1 MNKIFQIGFNKC
13 GTLSFHNLFE
23 KHSKPKLK
31 SIHWDF
37 GKLAYV
43 IQQNLSSNKKLLTG
57 YEEYDVFTDME
68 CCSIGDDNRIGWV
81 FAFKWFYIIDQ
92 QYPNSKFILNTRHPD
107 NWISS
112 RLKHVFEDYIV
123 DGYVKRFAEMQN
135 YKKSHMSFYRI
146 DNENIL
152 IEKWKDQWN
161 THIDN
166 VIRYFKNRPNDLLV
180 FDVEKDRFSKIED
193 FFFSQGLEFNTTS
206 LPHDNKTK
214 DSA

>member
-43 IQQNLSSNKKLLTG
+43 IQENLSSNKKLLTG

-68 CCSIGDDNRIGWV
+68 YCSIGDDSKKIEWV

-92 QYPNSKFILNTRHPD
+92 QYPDSKFILNTRSVD

-112 RLKHVFEDYIV
+112 RLNHTN
-123 DGYVKRFAEMQN
+123 G

-152 IEKWKDQWN
+152 IEKWKYQWN
-161 THIDN
+161 THTNN
-166 VIRYFKNRPNDLLV
+166 VIEYFKNRPNDLLI
-180 FDVEKDRFSKIED
+180 FDIEKDPFSKIED
-193 FFFSQGLEFNTTS
+193 FFNSQGLEFNTAS
-206 LPHDNKTK
+206 FPHENKTK